1 MAFAELDC
9 SLFTGSDLSQLST
22 SLTRSLCDQ
31 IFTKPIHWS
40 EATRFP
46 PTATHAV
53 DFGPGGL
60 SGIGSLTARN
70 LEGRGVRVIVVGEKG
85 KGSTELY
92 DAETIKYE
100 EWWSKKFA
108 PRLVKTRSVVF
119 CDTLLPPDAT
129 HCQRREDSH

>member
-1 MAFAELDC
+1 MVGPLIAFC
-9 SLFTGSDLSQLST
+9 SGWVYSLCTGSDLSKLTT

-60 SGIGSLTARN
+60 SGIGSLTVRN
-70 LEGRGVRVIVVGEKG
+70 LEGRGVRVIVLGEKG
-85 KGSTELY
+85 KGGSELY
-92 DAETIKYE
+92 NAESVKYE
-100 EWWSKKFA
+100 EWWSRKFK
-108 PRLVKTRSVVF
+108 PRLVKTMFVTFRMP
-119 CDTLLPPDAT
+119 LLLTDAAN
-129 HCQRREDSH
+129 C